1 MERGPAPSAR
11 EAEQLDAE
19 RHLMRDA
26 IIGVCVGMVVG
37 AAIWAFLVFLALVG
51 TDWEPGPMIVMGA
64 LVGVFAGAFYGGWA
78 GVVAGS
84 NRLEHAESQPD
95 DGEG

>member
-1 MERGPAPSAR
+1 
-11 EAEQLDAE
+11 
-19 RHLMRDA
+19 MRDA

-51 TDWEPGPMIVMGA
+51 TDWDLGPTMVMGA

-84 NRLEHAESQPD
+84 GRLEHAESRPD
-95 DGEG
+95 DRE